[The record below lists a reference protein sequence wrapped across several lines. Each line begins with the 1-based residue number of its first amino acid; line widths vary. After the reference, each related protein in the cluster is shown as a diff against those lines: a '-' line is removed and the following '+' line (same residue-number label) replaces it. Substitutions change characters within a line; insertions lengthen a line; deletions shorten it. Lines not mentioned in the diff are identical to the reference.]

1 MGIVLGLGRW
11 APTTPQVIGV
21 NALALIGGP
30 LQVSFRFVPLNGSR
44 WSIDDVYVDPYRTN

>member
-30 LQVSFRFVPLNGSR
+30 LHVSFRIVPQNGSR